1 MKSKKTVVF
10 FIAAAVA
17 FSAYGQ
23 DDKGKFGI
31 SFSGFV
37 KNDFFHD
44 SRQTVSIREGHFL
57 LYPAAESLDA
67 AGKDI
72 NGKSSFNFLSIQT
85 RLTGT
90 ISAPDAFGAKV
101 KGVIEA
107 DFFGNENAAFVDA
120 NGFRL
125 RHAYVQMSWKKT
137 QLLFGQYWHP
147 LFVPACYSE
156 VISFN
161 TGAPMQPF
169 SRNPQ
174 IRIVHAVGRFSLVGA
189 LSSQRDFT
197 SPGGSNALR
206 NSALP
211 EINGQ
216 VQYQTPAGESKT
228 EFLAGIGAGYKELAP
243 LLFTEGSGGKFAT
256 DETVASYS
264 FTAFAKMQAAKYT
277 VKVQG
282 VYGSNL
288 YDLTMLGGYA
298 VHEVLDLNRN
308 SVSYTP
314 LKTMALWAEFQTSI
328 KRERRSGCG
337 PAIRETSARRT
348 RSPTTPTASTAP

>member
-1 MKSKKTVVF
+1 M
-10 FIAAAVA
+10 
-17 FSAYGQ
+17 
-23 DDKGKFGI
+23 
-31 SFSGFV
+31 
-37 KNDFFHD
+37 
-44 SRQTVSIREGHFL
+44 
-57 LYPAAESLDA
+57 
-67 AGKDI
+67 
-72 NGKSSFNFLSIQT
+72 
-85 RLTGT
+85 
-90 ISAPDAFGAKV
+90 
-101 KGVIEA
+101 IEA

-147 LFVPACYSE
+147 LFIPACYSE

-161 TGAPMQPF
+161 TGAPIQPF

-174 IRIVHAVGRFSLVGA
+174 IKIVHAMGKFSVAGT

-197 SPGGSNALR
+197 SPGGSNGLR

-216 VQYQTPAGESKT
+216 VQYQTQTGKSKT
-228 EFLAGIGAGYKELAP
+228 DFLAGIGAGYKELTP
-243 LLFTEGSGGKFAT
+243 LLFTEGSAGKFAT
-256 DETVASYS
+256 DETVSSYS
-264 FTAFAKMQAAKYT
+264 FTAFAKMQTAKST
-277 VKVQG
+277 VKVQW

-298 VHEVLDLNRN
+298 VKEVLDLNRN

-314 LKTMALWAEFQTSI
+314 IKTMALWAEFQTSVKNILFGLWTGYTQNLGASAPIAYYSDGVNGSLSTVRGSNI
-328 KRERRSGCG
+328 KSILRISPRVVLVSGKFNF
-337 PAIRETSARRT
+337 ALETEYTNAGYAAKDENGVLYRDSQGVIT
-348 RSPTTPTASTAP
+348 RADHVSNLRVLYSVILKF